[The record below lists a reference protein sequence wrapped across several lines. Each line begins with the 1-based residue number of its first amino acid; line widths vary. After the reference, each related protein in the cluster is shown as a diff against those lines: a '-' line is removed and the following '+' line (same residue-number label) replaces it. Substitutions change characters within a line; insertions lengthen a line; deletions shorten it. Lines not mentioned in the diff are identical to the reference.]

1 MIDMLT
7 AKKLHRA
14 LGDYL
19 EADLPGRRD
28 FDFPGSIPSIAGLLY
43 ALKIAVLREEEV
55 LTKEASGESSYT
67 GFASRYN
74 GPGRPRA

>member
-7 AKKLHRA
+7 ANKLHRA

-19 EADLPGRRD
+19 EADRTGRRD

-43 ALKIAVLREEEV
+43 ALRIAVLRE
-55 LTKEASGESSYT
+55 TEALAREAGGESSY
-67 GFASRYN
+67 ASSQSWYN
-74 GPGRPRA
+74 GPGKPRA

>member
-19 EADLPGRRD
+19 KADLAGRRD

-43 ALKIAVLREEEV
+43 ALRARPERVEW
-55 LTKEASGESSYT
+55 
-67 GFASRYN
+67 
-74 GPGRPRA
+74 PGWR

>member
-1 MIDMLT
+1 MLT

-19 EADLPGRRD
+19 EADLAGRRD

-43 ALKIAVLREEEV
+43 AVKIAVLRED
-55 LTKEASGESSYT
+55 EALASDAAVDGSRISSQI
-67 GFASRYN
+67 RYN
-74 GPGRPRA
+74 GPRSPRA